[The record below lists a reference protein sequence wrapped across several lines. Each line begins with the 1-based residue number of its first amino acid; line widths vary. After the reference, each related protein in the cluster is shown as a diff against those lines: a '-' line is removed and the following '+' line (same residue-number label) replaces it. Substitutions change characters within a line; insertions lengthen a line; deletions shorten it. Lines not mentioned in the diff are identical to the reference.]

1 MKTMISNKIYLS
13 MAALVLVCA
22 MTAGCSSD
30 DNLAKIEITQ
40 PEIDNGNQT
49 AVYTITVNLDE
60 AGGTRALNPTTGVKT
75 FSEDDQIALI
85 YKDNTTG
92 QLAKLV
98 SNALTDAD
106 IASEGKSATFS
117 FNSTPIP
124 VSDSKVRYI
133 YPASMAA
140 TTLPTDVD
148 SDNDGTVDYT
158 ALGTQDGTVA
168 SLANVD
174 LGIYDGTASGTVLPT
189 SFTLVNPLTIGAFT
203 IKNNATDDITNTINK
218 LTISDGTNTYA
229 VTTTTALS
237 TFYVAMQPISD
248 TQTVVVQATDG
259 TTHYVKTVTDK
270 TLAKNNITP
279 VNVTMF
285 AGTPASNVAAAD
297 IGKLLGAD
305 GFIYADA
312 AAAAATG
319 TTAEAVIAYVGKVD
333 KYFDKFLAL
342 ALRDVYTGGLP
353 WDLASATVNTYA
365 KNHPITIGGTTYN
378 TSTTGD
384 TYYDIVASDQAT
396 TSATA
401 TAQQTGWRLPSVTD
415 WRYIFDGLGRQKAG
429 LTLMAKHSSGSPVYS
444 SNATPASPLGVTD
457 EMFYCDGGNGSSLL
471 NAINSACDNTEP
483 ELRSDAYWSSSEYSG
498 GSDDAWRYD
507 FYSGQ
512 FLWVSKTY
520 YVHVRAVFAY

>member
-1 MKTMISNKIYLS
+1 
-13 MAALVLVCA
+13 MAALVLVGA

-98 SNALTDAD
+98 SNALTTAD
-106 IASEGKSATFS
+106 ISNEGKSATFS

-148 SDNDGTVDYT
+148 SDNDGTVDYS
-158 ALGTQDGTVA
+158 ALGTQDGTAA

-203 IKNNATDDITNTINK
+203 IKNNATDGDITNTINK
-218 LTISDGTNTYA
+218 LTISDGTNTYT
-229 VTTTTALS
+229 VNPSTLS
-237 TFYVAMQPISD
+237 TIYVAMKPISD

-259 TTHYVKTVTDK
+259 TTHYVKTVTGK

-279 VNVTMF
+279 VNVKMF
-285 AGTPASNVAAAD
+285 TGTPASSALPANLGD
-297 IGKLLGAD
+297 ILGAD
-305 GFIYADA
+305 GFIYANTA
-312 AAAAATG
+312 AATATG
-319 TTAEAVIAYVGKVD
+319 TTAVAVIAYVGSVSN
-333 KYFDKFLAL
+333 YFDKFLAI
-342 ALRDVYTGGLP
+342 ALTDVDGTHTWTDALTKVGE
-353 WDLASATVNTYA
+353 YA
-365 KNHPITIGGTTYN
+365 ADHPITIGGTIYN
-378 TSTTGD
+378 CNAIGATC
-384 TYYDIVASDQAT
+384 YDIVADDVNAS
-396 TSATA
+396 SATR
-401 TAQQTGWRLPSVTD
+401 TTGVVKGWRLPSVTD
-415 WRYIFDGLGRQKAG
+415 WRYIFDGLGRQKAELTLVAKRFCG
-429 LTLMAKHSSGSPVYS
+429 LTIFSE
-444 SNATPASPLGVTD
+444 NATPTNPIGVESQMRYLNGDNGHSLLAAINTA
-457 EMFYCDGGNGSSLL
+457 CGNGGGNGALQYYF
-471 NAINSACDNTEP
+471 
-483 ELRSDAYWSSSEYSG
+483 YWLSSS
-498 GSDDAWRYD
+498 SDKV
-507 FYSGQ
+507 
-512 FLWVSKTY
+512 WVYNFGEGNFILYPKTNSY
-520 YVHVRAVFAY
+520 YVRAVFAY

>member
-75 FSEDDQIALI
+75 FSEDDKIALI

-106 IASEGKSATFS
+106 IASDGKSAIFS

-148 SDNDGTVDYT
+148 ADNDGTVDYSALANQNGT
-158 ALGTQDGTVA
+158 AA

-174 LGIYDGTASGTVLPT
+174 LGIYDGTTSGTVLPS

-203 IKNNATDDITNTINK
+203 IKNNATDGDITNTINK
-218 LTISDGTNTYA
+218 LTISDGTNTYT
-229 VTTTTALS
+229 VNPSTLS
-237 TFYVAMQPISD
+237 TIYVAMKPISD
-248 TQTVVVQATDG
+248 TQTVVIQATDG
-259 TTHYVKTVTDK
+259 TTHYVKTVTGK
-270 TLAKNNITP
+270 VLAKNNITP
-279 VNVTMF
+279 VNVKMF
-285 AGTPASNVAAAD
+285 TGTLASNVAAAD

-342 ALRDVYTGGLP
+342 ALRDVYTGLLP
-353 WDLASATVNTYA
+353 WHLAAATVNTYA

-429 LTLMAKHSSGSPVYS
+429 LTLMAKHSNGSPVYS
-444 SNATPASPLGVTD
+444 SDATPTSPLGVTD
-457 EMFYCDGGNGSSLL
+457 EMFYCNGDNGSSLL

-483 ELRSDAYWSSSEYSG
+483 KLRSDAYWSSSEYSE

-507 FYSGQ
+507 FYSGK

-520 YVHVRAVFAY
+520 YVYVRAVFAY

>member
-1 MKTMISNKIYLS
+1 

-85 YKDNTTG
+85 YKDNATG

-106 IASEGKSATFS
+106 IASDGKSATFS

-148 SDNDGTVDYT
+148 SDNDGTVDYS
-158 ALGTQDGTVA
+158 ALGTQDGTAA
-168 SLANVD
+168 SLAKVD

-203 IKNNATDDITNTINK
+203 IKNNATDGDITNTINK
-218 LTISDGTNTYA
+218 LTISDGTNTYT
-229 VTTTTALS
+229 VNPSTLS
-237 TFYVAMQPISD
+237 TIYVAMKPISD
-248 TQTVVVQATDG
+248 TQTVVIQATDG
-259 TTHYVKTVTDK
+259 TTHYVKTVTGK
-270 TLAKNNITP
+270 VLAKNNITP

-285 AGTPASNVAAAD
+285 AGRLASNVAAANLGD
-297 IGKLLGAD
+297 FLGAD

-312 AAAAATG
+312 TAAAATG

-333 KYFDKFLAL
+333 KYFEKFLAL

-353 WDLASATVNTYA
+353 WRTDSPGSYSYLAAATVNTYA
-365 KNHPITIGGTTYN
+365 KNHPITIDGTTYN
-378 TSTTGD
+378 TYAFATSD
-384 TYYDIVASDQAT
+384 PYDIVYDDQTKSSASRT
-396 TSATA
+396 TAILK
-401 TAQQTGWRLPSVTD
+401 GWRMPSVTD

-429 LTLMAKHSSGSPVYS
+429 LTLMAKHSNGSPVYS
-444 SNATPASPLGVTD
+444 SDATPTSPLGVTD
-457 EMFYCDGGNGSSLL
+457 EMFYCNGDNGSSLL

-483 ELRSDAYWSSSEYSG
+483 QLRSDAYWSSSEYSED
-498 GSDDAWRYD
+498 SDDAWRYD
-507 FYSGQ
+507 FYSGK

-520 YVHVRAVFAY
+520 YVYVRAVFAY